1 MLHTSPIFEALGVK
15 MITPLYDLVHGLALD
30 ITNSS
35 ASGNDQAGSE
45 AYDALKELCQSQ
57 EGSELDHPLQWE
69 ALGDFSENHE
79 EALQAYQ
86 KGLTCSSKLG
96 LPEYSASIKF
106 AMAESYF
113 EQKNTSKAQQLAS
126 EASAEAAGI
135 NDNELKVAI
144 NEFLNE
150 VSHT

>member
-1 MLHTSPIFEALGVK
+1 MTA
-15 MITPLYDLVHGLALD
+15 PLYDIVHGLALD
-30 ITNSS
+30 IAN
-35 ASGNDQAGSE
+35 ASETENIGAGVE
-45 AYDALKELCQSQ
+45 AYDLLRELCQNQ
-57 EGSELDHPLQWE
+57 KGSELDHPLQWE
-69 ALGDFSENHE
+69 ALGDFSESHE

-86 KGLTCSSKLG
+86 NGLSCSLKLD

-113 EQKNTSKAQQLAS
+113 DQENIEKAQQLAS
-126 EASAEAAGI
+126 EARVEVANT

>member
-1 MLHTSPIFEALGVK
+1 
-15 MITPLYDLVHGLALD
+15 MIASLYDVVHGLALD
-30 ITNSS
+30 IANAS
-35 ASGNDQAGSE
+35 ATENEQAGSE
-45 AYDALKELCQSQ
+45 AYDALKELCQNH

-86 KGLTCSSKLG
+86 KGLICSSKLG

-106 AMAESYF
+106 AMAESCF
-113 EQKNTSKAQQLAS
+113 EQKNTSKAQQLAT
-126 EASAEAAGI
+126 EANTEAAI
-135 NDNELKVAI
+135 TNDNELKLAI
-144 NEFLNE
+144 SEFLNE

>member
-1 MLHTSPIFEALGVK
+1 
-15 MITPLYDLVHGLALD
+15 MIAPLYDAVHELALD
-30 ITNSS
+30 IANAS
-35 ASGNDQAGSE
+35 ASEDDQAGSD
-45 AYDALKELCQSQ
+45 AYDALKELCQNQ

-69 ALGDFSENHE
+69 ALGDFSESHKK
-79 EALQAYQ
+79 ALQAYQ
-86 KGLTCSSKLG
+86 KGLSCSSKLD

-113 EQKNTSKAQQLAS
+113 EQENLSKAQQLAS
-126 EASAEAAGI
+126 EASAETASI
-135 NDNELKVAI
+135 DDKELKVAI

>member
-1 MLHTSPIFEALGVK
+1 
-15 MITPLYDLVHGLALD
+15 MIAPLYDVVHGLAID
-30 ITNSS
+30 IANAS
-35 ASGNDQAGSE
+35 AAENDQAGAE
-45 AYDALKELCQSQ
+45 AYDALKELCQSH

-86 KGLTCSSKLG
+86 KGLICSSKLA

-113 EQKNTSKAQQLAS
+113 EQKNTIKAQQLAS
-126 EASAEAAGI
+126 EANIEAART
-135 NDNELKVAI
+135 NDKELKMAI
-144 NEFLNE
+144 SEFLNE